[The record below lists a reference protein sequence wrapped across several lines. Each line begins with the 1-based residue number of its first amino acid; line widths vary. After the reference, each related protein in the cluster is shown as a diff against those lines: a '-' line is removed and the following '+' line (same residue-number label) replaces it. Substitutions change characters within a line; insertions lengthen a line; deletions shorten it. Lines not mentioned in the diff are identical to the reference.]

1 LCCFCREFLPRMG
14 LRAGYREAL
23 AALARAQV
31 PTYIFSSGYGDVVT
45 QVRVMK

>member
-1 LCCFCREFLPRMG
+1 MG